1 MSYLKVSNFTKYINK
16 NKILDNIS
24 FELEKGKVLVL
35 LGKSGA
41 GKTTLL
47 RNINFLDFPNQGTL
61 ELDGEMLYNYN
72 DQELSSKELQ
82 KRHKLI
88 GLVFQNFNLFPH
100 YSVIE
105 NVTLAV
111 NLENKQKVK
120 QFKKEYNGLNKKQAV
135 KDYENKLK
143 EETNNEAIS
152 ILKSLGLEGK
162 VDSYPFQLSGGEQQ
176 RVAIARALILNPKVL
191 CFDEP
196 TSALDPEMI
205 EEVLT
210 LIMEVSKKN
219 ITMIVVTHELK
230 FAYDFATRVIFMD
243 KGKIVE
249 DGEKEQIFN
258 NPKTERLQ
266 KFLSN
271 IK

>member
-1 MSYLKVSNFTKYINK
+1 MVYKIRDLSKKFGKHYALKNIDLDVNENE
-16 NKILDNIS
+16 KIVIIGPS
-24 FELEKGKVLVL
+24 GS
-35 LGKSGA
+35 GKS
-41 GKTTLL
+41 TLL
-47 RNINFLDFPNQGTL
+47 RCLNTL
-61 ELDGEMLYNYN
+61 EIPTNGKILYHDMRLTEHTYKNV
-72 DQELSSKELQ
+72 QGK
-82 KRHKLI
+82 I
-88 GLVFQNFNLFPH
+88 GMVFQSFQLFDNLT
-100 YSVIE
+100 VIE
-105 NVTLAV
+105 NLTLAPV
-111 NLENKQKVK
+111 LNKIMSKEEAYETA
-120 QFKKEYNGLNKKQAV
+120 KEYLKQIHLED
-135 KDYENKLK
+135 KEN
-143 EETNNEAIS
+143 T
-152 ILKSLGLEGK
+152 
-162 VDSYPFQLSGGEQQ
+162 YPRNLSGGQKQ
-176 RVAIARALILNPKVL
+176 RVAIVRTLMMNPEVIL
-191 CFDEP
+191 FDEP

>member
-1 MSYLKVSNFTKYINK
+1 MVYKIRDLSKKFGKYYALKNLDLDINE
-16 NKILDNIS
+16 NEKIVIIGPS
-24 FELEKGKVLVL
+24 GS
-35 LGKSGA
+35 GKS
-41 GKTTLL
+41 TLL
-47 RNINFLDFPNQGTL
+47 RCLNTL
-61 ELDGEMLYNYN
+61 EIPTNGKILYHDMRLTEHTYKNV
-72 DQELSSKELQ
+72 QGK
-82 KRHKLI
+82 I
-88 GLVFQNFNLFPH
+88 GMVFQNFQLFDNLT
-100 YSVIE
+100 VIE
-105 NVTLAV
+105 NLTLAPV
-111 NLENKQKVK
+111 LNKIMSKEEAYETA
-120 QFKKEYNGLNKKQAV
+120 KEYLKQIHLED
-135 KDYENKLK
+135 KEN
-143 EETNNEAIS
+143 T
-152 ILKSLGLEGK
+152 
-162 VDSYPFQLSGGEQQ
+162 YPRNLSGGQKQ
-176 RVAIARALILNPKVL
+176 RVAIVRTLMMNPEVIL
-191 CFDEP
+191 FDEP

>member
-1 MSYLKVSNFTKYINK
+1 MVYKIRDLSKRFGKYYALKNIDLDIEQNE
-16 NKILDNIS
+16 KIVIIGPS
-24 FELEKGKVLVL
+24 GS
-35 LGKSGA
+35 GKS
-41 GKTTLL
+41 TLL
-47 RNINFLDFPNQGTL
+47 RCLNTL
-61 ELDGEMLYNYN
+61 EIPSNGKILFHDMKLDEQSYKNIHG
-72 DQELSSKELQ
+72 K
-82 KRHKLI
+82 I
-88 GLVFQNFNLFPH
+88 GMVFQNFQLFDNLT
-100 YSVIE
+100 VIE
-105 NVTLAV
+105 NLTLAPI
-111 NLENKQKVK
+111 
-120 QFKKEYNGLNKKQAV
+120 LNKIMSKEEAYKQARE
-135 KDYENKLK
+135 YLK
-143 EETNNEAIS
+143 QIHLADKEKT
-152 ILKSLGLEGK
+152 
-162 VDSYPFQLSGGEQQ
+162 YPKNLSGGQKQ
-176 RVAIARALILNPKVL
+176 RVAIVRTLMMNPEVIL
-191 CFDEP
+191 FDEP

>member
-1 MSYLKVSNFTKYINK
+1 MVYKIRDLSKKFGKHYALKNIDLDINE
-16 NKILDNIS
+16 NEKIVIIGPS
-24 FELEKGKVLVL
+24 GS
-35 LGKSGA
+35 GKS
-41 GKTTLL
+41 TLL
-47 RNINFLDFPNQGTL
+47 RCLNTL
-61 ELDGEMLYNYN
+61 EIPTNGKILYHDMRLTEHTYKNVRG
-72 DQELSSKELQ
+72 K
-82 KRHKLI
+82 I
-88 GLVFQNFNLFPH
+88 GMVFQNFQLFDNLT
-100 YSVIE
+100 VIE
-105 NVTLAV
+105 NLTLAPV
-111 NLENKQKVK
+111 LNKIMSKEEAYETA
-120 QFKKEYNGLNKKQAV
+120 KEYLKQIHLED
-135 KDYENKLK
+135 KEN
-143 EETNNEAIS
+143 T
-152 ILKSLGLEGK
+152 
-162 VDSYPFQLSGGEQQ
+162 YPRNLSGGQKQ
-176 RVAIARALILNPKVL
+176 RVAIVRTLMMNPEVIL
-191 CFDEP
+191 FDEP

-258 NPKTERLQ
+258 KPKTERLQ

>member
-1 MSYLKVSNFTKYINK
+1 MVYKIRDLSKKFGKHYALKNIDLDINE
-16 NKILDNIS
+16 NEKIVIIGPS
-24 FELEKGKVLVL
+24 GS
-35 LGKSGA
+35 GKS
-41 GKTTLL
+41 TLL
-47 RNINFLDFPNQGTL
+47 RCLNTL
-61 ELDGEMLYNYN
+61 EIPTNGKILYHDMRLTEHTYKNVRG
-72 DQELSSKELQ
+72 K
-82 KRHKLI
+82 I
-88 GLVFQNFNLFPH
+88 GMVFQNFQLFDNLT
-100 YSVIE
+100 VIE
-105 NVTLAV
+105 NLTLAPV
-111 NLENKQKVK
+111 LNKIMSKEEAYETA
-120 QFKKEYNGLNKKQAV
+120 KEYLKQIHLED
-135 KDYENKLK
+135 KEN
-143 EETNNEAIS
+143 T
-152 ILKSLGLEGK
+152 
-162 VDSYPFQLSGGEQQ
+162 YPRNLSGGQKQ
-176 RVAIARALILNPKVL
+176 RVAIVRTLMMNPEVIL
-191 CFDEP
+191 FDEP

-258 NPKTERLQ
+258 NPQTERLQ